1 MNKAPH
7 GPGLVSHVWYTNM
20 DVGLAQMIEL
30 KPFFLALNS
39 RGQWAATIYWNSL
52 LSGSWLTVQ

>member
-1 MNKAPH
+1 MNKVPH

-20 DVGLAQMIEL
+20 DVGLPQMIEL

-39 RGQWAATIYWNSL
+39 GGQWAATIYWNSL
-52 LSGSWLTVQ
+52 LSGR